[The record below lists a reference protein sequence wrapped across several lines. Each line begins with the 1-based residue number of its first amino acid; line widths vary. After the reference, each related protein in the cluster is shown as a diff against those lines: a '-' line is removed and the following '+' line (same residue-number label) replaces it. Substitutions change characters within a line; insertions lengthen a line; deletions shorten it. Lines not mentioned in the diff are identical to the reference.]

1 MNGGFTLIEALVA
14 LVVLVIVV
22 GVVLETQM
30 TTLNVEQAARA
41 FADVRLEADR
51 VYTEVRLGMTPE
63 NILAAT
69 TPLSTV
75 TVAMS
80 SLAESEDAV
89 DCTRWDIVSQVRPS
103 LSLTLITRSF
113 E

>member
-1 MNGGFTLIEALVA
+1 MIEAMVA

-41 FADVRLEADR
+41 SADVRLEADR
-51 VYTEVRLGMTPE
+51 VYTEVRLGTTPE
-63 NILAAT
+63 NILAAI
-69 TPLSTV
+69 PPASAI
-75 TVAMS
+75 TVAMT
-80 SLAESEDAV
+80 SLSESEDAD
-89 DCTRWDIVSQVRPS
+89 DCTRWDIVSKVRS
-103 LSLTLITRSF
+103 SSSLTLITRSF